1 MTVENLPGSA
11 QSVHIYEVVVTAED
25 GPHSYTIASWGDDA
39 AARRIAW
46 RRYVQ
51 DAPDGRPLSVRMTS
65 ARPCPRR
72 ADGGGYDLPRD
83 AILDRRE
90 W

>member
-1 MTVENLPGSA
+1 VPATA
-11 QSVHIYEVVVTAED
+11 QSVQIYEVVVTAED

-51 DAPDGRPLSVRMTS
+51 EAPDGRPLGVAMTS
-65 ARPCPRR
+65 VRPCPRR
-72 ADGGGYDLPRD
+72 PGGGYDLPRH